1 MDYNSLL
8 KFVVGRFGH
17 GYNNAA
23 YYTQIGVW
31 LDWYKG
37 LVHDFHTTIT
47 SNGITVPKRVIYRL
61 QLAKRVSEDWASAVC
76 ADKPQIVVSGA
87 RANSSIF
94 VQGNKNNSGVLGSN
108 NFNTILSRGLEW
120 MFALGTSAIV
130 LDLEGIGVDAV
141 GNIVD
146 ASRGRI
152 GLSLYEATRVVPISF
167 KNGNITECAFI
178 TQHEHKG
185 VPYFSVSCH
194 IKEEDGYV
202 IYSYVL
208 NNRGNL
214 SSLTFGLLPIIRTK
228 MQRPLFTIFTPN
240 IANNVDLDSPMGLSV
255 YANAIDNLKGTDQ
268 VFDACIRDVTTGQR
282 IVLMNKCLLT
292 VGSDGKPIVPQD
304 AKQSYFQFFGDEA
317 SAGVGEFIKEFT
329 PKLNS
334 TELDKELQNQLNM
347 LSFKCGLGVHYYN
360 FDRSGGLTATEYNGE
375 RQDFVR
381 NVQKM
386 NLSVGDSIREIVKTI
401 LTIGAEVFHNGVD
414 SNAKVTVVM
423 SDGIK
428 NDPDKEREQDRQ
440 DVKDN
445 IMSRAEYRAKWYGET
460 LEEAQAK
467 LPVIAPVAVI

>member
-23 YYTQIGVW
+23 YYSEIGVW
-31 LDWYKG
+31 LNWYKG

-61 QLAKRVSEDWASAVC
+61 QLAKRVAEDWASAVC
-76 ADKPQIVVSGA
+76 ADPPQIVVSGA

-108 NFNTILSRGLEW
+108 NFNTVLSRGLEW

-130 LDLEGIGVDAV
+130 LDLEGIGVDSV

-146 ASRGRI
+146 TTRGRI
-152 GLSLYEATRVVPISF
+152 GVSLYEATRVVPISF
-167 KNGNITECAFI
+167 KNGEVTECAFV
-178 TQHEHKG
+178 TEHNHKG
-185 VPYFSVSCH
+185 RPYFSVSCH
-194 IKEEDGYV
+194 IKEDDGYV

-208 NNRGNL
+208 NNQYNI
-214 SSLTFGLLPIIRTK
+214 SSLNFGLLPVIRTK
-228 MQRPLFTIFTPN
+228 MQKPLFTIFTPN
-240 IANNVDLDSPMGLSV
+240 IANNIDLASPMGMSI

-334 TELDKELQNQLNM
+334 AELDKELQNQLNL

-386 NLSVGDSIREIVKTI
+386 NLSVGDSVREIVKTI
-401 LTIGAEVFHNGVD
+401 LYIGSEVLHNGVD
-414 SNAKVTVVM
+414 ANAKVTVVM

-460 LEEAQAK
+460 LEEATAK
-467 LPVIAPVAVI
+467 LPVIAPVAAI